1 MELGNTHMRE
11 QTEKVMSSTSGQEPP
26 STRSATKAPPSKQVT
41 PLTPPPTKRKRVS
54 ESAKGIGYSVGF
66 VGCGNMARAL
76 TEGMIASGE

>member
-11 QTEKVMSSTSGQEPP
+11 LTKKVMSSTSGQEPP
-26 STRSATKAPPSKQVT
+26 STRSATKAPPKPVT